1 MGQKTSKNL
10 ETPVNFPGG
19 EKVRG
24 IQLPG
29 QSGKTKKMQE
39 YIAENM
45 NTTRAKGNRDD
56 FNIVIS
62 SNNKLLV
69 DQTTKRMADDLGP
82 RRVENE
88 LLELLSLD
96 SESTDSMEEEPDAIL
111 RNGASSWTSAQNKTP
126 EQLCWE
132 IISNEISMIVCCAHP
147 KRFKKL
153 VKMLIKLQKSPY
165 FKGNINIW
173 IDEAHKSIKLW
184 KKYLKILEFSK
195 IRLVTLVSAT
205 FDPIDRLFNVRRFTY
220 ETTHPAVYHSLADST
235 FHIVE
240 CVEEEV
246 EQEEEVVEDE
256 ADQIDLS
263 SNAPKFL
270 EAVLNNPTYREM
282 MEQPGQCWFT
292 PGNNL
297 KSTHNE
303 IAKML
308 RERKW
313 NGIML
318 NGEHKHIYVGERT
331 IDYIQYNSGKAE
343 AKDVLAKLFGEFPLL
358 RSFPFFVTGLNCL
371 KEGITFQGPEF
382 LFHGEVIPDIPNQ
395 SDLYQLICRGL
406 GNIKHLPIYKNRPA
420 DKKLQIIC
428 TEKMKKN
435 AMRQE
440 NIDIN
445 LPRILWEAGRDLPT
459 NTDKQMAANGKVKH
473 DHRGLG
479 YRVFSTYK
487 DFCNYLKILDRK
499 TKFAPNNIEDLNK
512 YKDKDGFLE
521 CSIQTRRGA
530 KKQKRYLS
538 EAIAKIHLATGG
550 HGAEKAAFPVY
561 LDITDKYSLVWLVV
575 IPEGDKYKENIE
587 KADKAIADQSE
598 LLTKQMK
605 HYE

>member
-10 ETPVNFPGG
+10 ETPVPGG

-45 NTTRAKGNRDD
+45 NTSRAQGNRDD

-62 SNNKLLV
+62 SNNRLLV

-82 RRVENE
+82 LKVENE
-88 LLELLSLD
+88 LLELLNLD
-96 SESTDSMEEEPDAIL
+96 SDSTDSMEEPDAIL
-111 RNGASSWTSAQNKTP
+111 KNGASSWTSAQNKTP

-184 KKYLKILEFSK
+184 RKYLQILSFSK
-195 IRLVTLVSAT
+195 IKLVTLVSAT
-205 FDPIDRLFNVRRFTY
+205 FDPIDRLFAVRRFTY
-220 ETTHPAVYHSLADST
+220 EKTHPAVYHSLADST

-246 EQEEEVVEDE
+246 ELEEEPEEIDT
-256 ADQIDLS
+256 IDLS
-263 SNAPKFL
+263 SNAPEFL
-270 EAVLNNPTYREM
+270 RAVLDNPVYREM
-282 MEQPGQCWFT
+282 MEKPGQCWFT

-297 KSTHNE
+297 KRTHNE
-303 IAKML
+303 IAQIL
-308 RERKW
+308 RDRKW

-318 NGEHKHIYVGERT
+318 NGEHKHIYIGQRV
-331 IDYIQYNSGKAE
+331 IDYTEYNSKREE
-343 AKDVLAKLFGEFPLL
+343 AKDVIGNLFREFPVL
-358 RSFPFFVTGLNCL
+358 RSAPFFITGLNCL
-371 KEGITFQGPEF
+371 KEGITFQGESF
-382 LFHGEVIPDIPNQ
+382 LFDGEVIPDISNQ

-406 GNIKHLPIYKNRPA
+406 GNIKHLDIYKRRHV

-428 TEKMKKN
+428 TEKMKRN

-445 LPRILWEAGRDLPT
+445 LPRILWEAGRELPT
-459 NTDKQMAANGKVKH
+459 NTDKQIAANGKVKH

-479 YRVFSTYK
+479 YRIFSK
-487 DFCNYLKILDRK
+487 HEDFAKYLSVLERK
-499 TKFAPNNIEDLNK
+499 SKFAPKKYEDLDK

-521 CSIQTRRGA
+521 CSIQTSRGA

-550 HGAEKAAFPVY
+550 HGAEKAGFPCY
-561 LDITDKYSLVWLVV
+561 LDVADKSSLVWLAVV
-575 IPEGDKYKENIE
+575 PEGDEYKSKIE
-587 KADKAIADQSE
+587 KADKLIIDQSE
-598 LLTKQMK
+598 LLSKQMK
-605 HYE
+605 HYT